1 MSNEQ
6 TPQTEVSEVNQVPA
20 NNDDV
25 QKSRRKITW
34 RQIRTV
40 LVSST
45 GFFMDAY
52 DIFVIN
58 LILPMLGYV
67 YYSNQSNTVPSDIQ
81 GILKGITNVGNFFGQ
96 ITFGILGDSKGRKS
110 IYGIEL
116 LIIIVA
122 TIGSAMAGSAA
133 TGVGALGFLG
143 LWRFLLGIGIGGDY
157 PMSATVS
164 SEWSSEGRR
173 GQMLAL
179 TFSMQGW
186 GQFFGALFD
195 IILLA
200 IFKHAIEADQ
210 INIDYVWR
218 ILLALG
224 IIPALCTIYSRFH
237 LPESAR
243 YAKNVLKNEE
253 LAAIGKAY
261 ALGKDL
267 TDSNTSSPT
276 GSNAHLDTSVSKR
289 SHLKEFCSYF
299 SHWCNLKVLIG
310 TCSTWFLLDIAF
322 YGLSLNQSVV
332 LSAIGF
338 APDSTTTP
346 PWETLWKQA
355 IGNLII
361 TVLGAIPGYYV
372 TVFTVEHLGRK
383 TIQIIGFTMEVILF
397 TIVAVAYNQ
406 LKAQA
411 VAAFIVLFVLIQFFF
426 QFGANATTFIIPA
439 EVFPTRF
446 RATAHGLSAACGKLG
461 AILAAFGFNVVVNIG
476 GKNAFLRQTLG
487 IFAAI
492 QFIGLLLTIWLIP
505 ESKGKN
511 LDDFE
516 NFEFQQQNEIPQ
528 IQVATTQQED
538 VV

>member
-1 MSNEQ
+1 MSNEDLSQIEVSQVQQ
-6 TPQTEVSEVNQVPA
+6 TPMS
-20 NNDDV
+20 NDTLE
-25 QKSRRKITW
+25 QSRKKITA

-58 LILPMLGYV
+58 LVLPMLGYV
-67 YYSNQSNTVPSDIQ
+67 YYSNQQNKVPSNIQ
-81 GILKGITNVGNFFGQ
+81 GVLKGITNVGNLFGQ
-96 ITFGILGDSKGRKS
+96 ITFGILGDKKGRKS

-116 LIIIVA
+116 LIIILA
-122 TIGSAMAGSAA
+122 TICSAMSGSAA
-133 TGVGALGFLG
+133 TGIGTLGFLG
-143 LWRFLLGIGIGGDY
+143 FWRFVLGIGIGGDY

-200 IFKHAIEADQ
+200 IFKGAIEANS

-224 IIPALCTIYSRFH
+224 LIPALCTIYSRFT

-243 YAKNVLKNEE
+243 YAEQVLKDAK
-253 LAAIGKAY
+253 LAEKGKAY
-261 ALGKDL
+261 ALGIDE
-267 TDSNTSSPT
+267 SNPSPT
-276 GSNAHLDTSVSKR
+276 ASTDDVMKDHVPNERH
-289 SHLKEFCSYF
+289 HFKEFLAHF
-299 SHWCNLKVLIG
+299 SHWSNFKVLLG
-310 TCSTWFLLDIAF
+310 TCSAWFLLDIAF
-322 YGLSLNQSVV
+322 YGLSLNQSIV

-338 APDSTTTP
+338 APDSSTTP

-361 TVLGAIPGYYV
+361 VLLGSIPGYYV
-372 TVFTVEHLGRK
+372 TVFTVERLGRK
-383 TIQIIGFTMEVILF
+383 KIQIIGFTMEVILF
-397 TIVAVAYNQ
+397 TIVAVAFYP
-406 LKAQA
+406 LKDRA
-411 VAAFIVLFVLIQFFF
+411 VAAFIVLFILIQFFF

-446 RATAHGLSAACGKLG
+446 RATAHGISAACGKAG
-461 AILAAFGFNVVVNIG
+461 AILAAFAFNVLVNRG
-476 GKNAFLRQTLG
+476 GPNAFLPQTLG
-487 IFAAI
+487 IFAGI
-492 QFIGLLLTIWLIP
+492 QFAGLIVTILFIP

-516 NFEFQQQNEIPQ
+516 NNDYQPQMEMSPKENTSFEQ
-528 IQVATTQQED
+528 ATAF
-538 VV
+538 

>member
-1 MSNEQ
+1 MS
-6 TPQTEVSEVNQVPA
+6 TEELSQISAHEPKQLSTDD
-20 NNDDV
+20 NNV
-25 QKSRRKITW
+25 QKNRSKITG

-58 LILPMLGYV
+58 LVLPMLGYV
-67 YYSNQSNTVPSDIQ
+67 YYKNQNNTVPSDVQ
-81 GILKGITNVGNFFGQ
+81 GILKGITNVGNLFGQ

-122 TIGSAMAGSAA
+122 TLGSAMAGSAA

-143 LWRFLLGIGIGGDY
+143 FWRFLLGIGIGGDY

-200 IFKHAIEADQ
+200 IFKHSIQADQ
-210 INIDYVWR
+210 INLDYVWR

-224 IIPALCTIYSRFH
+224 ILPALCTIYSRFH

-243 YAKNVLKNEE
+243 YAEQVLKDTE
-253 LAAIGKAY
+253 LANKGKAY
-261 ALGKDL
+261 ASGKKIVDAE
-267 TDSNTSSPT
+267 DDSSPT
-276 GSNAHLDTSVSKR
+276 GSTISTVKLTKKR
-289 SHLKEFCSYF
+289 SHLKEFISYF
-299 SHWCNLKVLIG
+299 SHWKNFKVLLG
-310 TCSTWFLLDIAF
+310 TCSAWFLLDIAF
-322 YGLSLNQSVV
+322 YGISLNQSIV

-338 APDSTTTP
+338 APNSATTQ

-361 TVLGAIPGYYV
+361 SLLGAIPGYYV
-372 TVFTVEHLGRK
+372 TVFTIEHLGRK
-383 TIQIIGFTMEVILF
+383 KIQIIGFTMEIILF
-397 TIVAVAYNQ
+397 TIIA
-406 LKAQA
+406 
-411 VAAFIVLFVLIQFFF
+411 AAFHPLKEHAEAAFVVLFVLVQFFF
-426 QFGANATTFIIPA
+426 QFGANSTTFIIPA

-446 RATAHGLSAACGKLG
+446 RATAHGLSAACGKAG
-461 AILAAFGFNVVVNIG
+461 AILAAFGFNVIVNIG
-476 GKNAFLRQTLG
+476 GTNAFLPQTLG
-487 IFAAI
+487 IFAGI
-492 QFIGLLLTIWLIP
+492 QFIGLMVTIFLIP

-516 NFEFQQQNEIPQ
+516 NNDDEKQ
-528 IQVATTQQED
+528 TTESPANND
-538 VV
+538 TNV

>member
-1 MSNEQ
+1 MSTEDVSPTALPTDGADEQ
-6 TPQTEVSEVNQVPA
+6 KA
-20 NNDDV
+20 
-25 QKSRRKITW
+25 RRKITG

-58 LILPMLGYV
+58 LVLPMLGYV
-67 YYSNQSNTVPSDIQ
+67 YYKNQNNTVPSDIQ
-81 GILKGITNVGNFFGQ
+81 GILKGITNVGNLFGQ
-96 ITFGILGDSKGRKS
+96 IIFGILGDKKGRKS

-122 TIGSAMAGSAA
+122 TLGSAMAGSAA
-133 TGVGALGFLG
+133 TGVGVLGFLG
-143 LWRFLLGIGIGGDY
+143 FWRFLLGIGIGGDY

-186 GQFFGALFD
+186 GQFAGALFD

-200 IFKHAIEADQ
+200 IFKHPIESDQ

-218 ILLALG
+218 ILFALG
-224 IIPALCTIYSRFH
+224 ILPAICTIYSRFH

-243 YAKNVLKNEE
+243 YAEKVLQDTE
-253 LAAIGKAY
+253 LAEKGKAY
-261 ALGKDL
+261 ALGKKHQDL
-267 TDSNTSSPT
+267 NGTSPT
-276 GSNAHLDTSVSKR
+276 QQILPSDSPSKER
-289 SHLKEFCSYF
+289 RHFRDFCSHF
-299 SHWCNLKVLIG
+299 SHWSNLKVLLG

-322 YGLSLNQSVV
+322 YGLSLNQSIV

-338 APDSTTTP
+338 APNSTAS
-346 PWETLWKQA
+346 PWEVLWKQA

-361 TVLGAIPGYYV
+361 TFLGSLPGYYV

-383 TIQIIGFTMEVILF
+383 TIQIIGFTMEIILF
-397 TIVAVAYNQ
+397 TIVAAAFNP
-406 LKAQA
+406 LKEHAE
-411 VAAFIVLFVLIQFFF
+411 AAFIVLFVLIQFFF

-446 RATAHGLSAACGKLG
+446 RATAHGLSAACGKAG
-461 AILAAFGFNVVVNIG
+461 AILAAFAFNVLVDHG
-476 GKNAFLRQTLG
+476 GKNAFLPQTLG
-487 IFAAI
+487 IFAGI
-492 QFIGLLLTIWLIP
+492 QLLGLIATIFLIP

-511 LDDFE
+511 LDHFE
-516 NFEFQQQNEIPQ
+516 GVQTSNLKSTVQS
-528 IQVATTQQED
+528 
-538 VV
+538 

>member
-1 MSNEQ
+1 MSIEAPEIHQIPMNIENA
-6 TPQTEVSEVNQVPA
+6 E
-20 NNDDV
+20 
-25 QKSRRKITW
+25 KSRKKITT
-34 RQIRTV
+34 REILTV

-58 LILPMLGYV
+58 LVVPMLGFV
-67 YYSNQSNTVPSDIQ
+67 YFKSQNNTIPSDIQ
-81 GILKGITNVGNFFGQ
+81 GVIKGITNVGNLFGQ
-96 ITFGILGDSKGRKS
+96 IIFGVLGDKKGRKS

-133 TGVGALGFLG
+133 TGVGTLGFLG
-143 LWRFLLGIGIGGDY
+143 FWRFLLGIGIGGDY

-164 SEWSSEGRR
+164 SEWASEGRR

-186 GQFFGALFD
+186 GQFAGALFD

-200 IFKHAIEADQ
+200 IFKGPIEADQ

-224 IIPALCTIYSRFH
+224 TVPAVCTIYSRFK

-243 YAKNVLKNEE
+243 YAEQVLKDTN
-253 LAAIGKAY
+253 LAQIGKAY
-261 ALGKDL
+261 ALGQ
-267 TDSNTSSPT
+267 
-276 GSNAHLDTSVSKR
+276 DTSIDSTQPIQATTNDR
-289 SHLKEFCSYF
+289 HHLKEFFSYF
-299 SHWCNLKVLIG
+299 SHWCNFKILLG

-322 YGLSLNQSVV
+322 YGLSLNQSIV

-338 APDSTTTP
+338 APDSATTS
-346 PWETLWKQA
+346 PWEVLWKQA

-361 TVLGAIPGYYV
+361 VLLGSIPGYYV
-372 TVFTVEHLGRK
+372 TVFTVERLGRK
-383 TIQIIGFTMEVILF
+383 TIQIIGFTMEIILF
-397 TIVAVAYNQ
+397 TIVAAAFHQ
-406 LKAQA
+406 LKENAI
-411 VAAFIVLFVLIQFFF
+411 AAFIVLFVLIQFFF

-439 EVFPTRF
+439 EIFPTRF
-446 RATAHGLSAACGKLG
+446 RATAHGISAACGKSG
-461 AILAAFGFNVVVNIG
+461 AILAAFGFNALVNKG
-476 GKNAFLRQTLG
+476 GKNAFLPQTLG

-492 QFIGLLLTIWLIP
+492 QFVGLIATIFLLP

-516 NFEFQQQNEIPQ
+516 N
-528 IQVATTQQED
+528 
-538 VV
+538 